1 MQRSLLVPPTVCA
14 VVVFLLWAVNPV
26 SSGQTGPRD
35 RILQTIDPSQMTAL
49 RGSLLPQAKA
59 EYDRGRVS
67 ADMARPGVSN
77 TFKLSASQQA
87 DLQQLLAAQQD
98 PSSPEYHKWLT
109 PEQYA
114 ARFGMSQGDLDRVT
128 SWLQSEGF
136 SGIRV
141 SRGHTQVSFSGT
153 AAQVAAAFRTE
164 VHHFDVNGELHFAN
178 ATALSVPSALSG
190 TVLSIRNLDDFR
202 PLPRAHRLPQARF
215 TSSQT
220 GNHFVGPGD
229 LATIYDIKPLY
240 TAGFDG
246 SGVTIAVVGQT
257 EIDPTDDNTFR
268 SLAGLPANPPQIQL
282 VPDSGSPA
290 FFSGDL
296 DEANLDVEWSGAV
309 AKNATILYVYV
320 GDNPNLTVFDSLQY
334 AIDQDLAPVIGIS
347 YGNCE
352 ANLGSFAQ
360 TLETWAQQ
368 AASQGQTISAASG
381 DSGAGDCDFPPTTS
395 AKGGLAV
402 DLPAAVPEVTG
413 IGGTEFTGDNTAGA
427 DPPYW
432 LDASGSTDLVD
443 SALQYI
449 PETSWN
455 DTTTC
460 LTETPAGFCAT
471 GGGKSTVFTTKPTW
485 QAALTPA
492 DGVRDVPDISLAGSP
507 NHDGYLVCSQGS
519 CVNGFRFTDGSLTV
533 FGGTS
538 VGAQVFAGIL
548 GILNQATQ
556 SGGLGNANQELYALA
571 ASTPSAF
578 HDITTG
584 DNMVPCTQ
592 GSPNCPA
599 TAPFQL
605 GYSAATGYDLVTGL
619 GSVDVNNLVTAWPG
633 FAATPSFTVSGT
645 DVTNLAAGDTGSS
658 TITVSSTTGFNGT
671 VDLTCA
677 FVPPPPQS
685 AGLTCSFGSNTS
697 VTLDNTNTSGTA
709 VMMISTTAPHALSST
724 TADARPH
731 SGMAWFLASGG
742 ALLAGVFVIGV
753 PGRRWRWLAVLG
765 LCSVVFLAVGIGCG
779 GGGGGGSSK
788 LTAALPTFTPA
799 PGNYT
804 QSATVTLSDATPG
817 AAVLC
822 TTDGTTPT
830 LTSAVCSSPIFLTST
845 TTIEA
850 IAVASGYNNS
860 AVASGTYT
868 IQAGTASGAY
878 VVAVT
883 ATSGSVSQS
892 THVNVTVQ

>member
-1 MQRSLLVPPTVCA
+1 MQRSLLVPLSVCA
-14 VVVFLLWAVNPV
+14 VVVFLFWAVNPV
-26 SSGQTGPRD
+26 SSGQTGPQD
-35 RILQTIDPSQMTAL
+35 RILQQIDRSQMTAL

-59 EYDRGRVS
+59 QYDRGRVS
-67 ADMARPGVSN
+67 PDMALHGVSIN
-77 TFKLSASQQA
+77 FQLSASQQA

-136 SGIRV
+136 TGIRI

-164 VHHFDVNGELHFAN
+164 IHQFNVNGKMHFAN

-190 TVLSIRNLDDFR
+190 TVLSVGHLNDFR
-202 PLPRAHRLPQARF
+202 PLPRAHRLPQAHF

-229 LATIYDIKPLY
+229 FATIYDIKPLY
-240 TAGFDG
+240 AAGIDG
-246 SGVTIAVVGQT
+246 SGITIAVVGQT
-257 EIDPTDDNTFR
+257 EIDPSDDNTFR
-268 SLAGLPANPPQIQL
+268 SLSGLPANPPQVLL
-282 VPDSGSPA
+282 VPNSGSSA
-290 FFSGDL
+290 VFTGDL

-309 AKNATILYVYV
+309 AKNATVLYVYV
-320 GDNPNLTVFDSLQY
+320 GDNLNFNVFDSLFDV
-334 AIDQDLAPVIGIS
+334 IDNDLAPVIGIS

-352 ANLGSFAQ
+352 ANIKLPGAQ
-360 TLETWAQQ
+360 TLQSWAQQ
-368 AASQGQTISAASG
+368 ANAQGQTISAASG
-381 DSGAGDCDFPPTTS
+381 DSGAGDCDTGAT
-395 AKGGLAV
+395 ATHGLAV
-402 DLPAAVPEVTG
+402 DIPAAIPEVTG

-432 LDASGSTDLVD
+432 AGATGSTDPVD
-443 SALQYI
+443 TALQYI
-449 PETSWN
+449 PEMGWN
-455 DTTTC
+455 DSPVTGTGPLLGTT
-460 LTETPAGFCAT
+460 LSAT
-471 GGGKSTVFTTKPTW
+471 GGGKSTFFTTKPTW
-485 QAALTPA
+485 QTALTPA
-492 DGVRDVPDISLAGSP
+492 DGVRDVPDISMPGSP

-519 CVNGFRFTDGSLTV
+519 CVNGFRFSDGSLTV

-538 VGAQVFAGIL
+538 VGAQVFAGVL

-556 SGGLGNANQELYALA
+556 SSGLGNANINLYQLA
-571 ASTPSAF
+571 GSTPAAF

-584 DNMVPCTQ
+584 NNIVPCTQ
-592 GSPNCPA
+592 GSTNCPT
-599 TAPFQL
+599 TAPFQI
-605 GYSAATGYDLVTGL
+605 GFSAGTGYDLVTGL
-619 GSVDVNNLVTAWPG
+619 GSLDVNNLVTAWPG

-645 DVTNLAAGDTGSS
+645 DVPNLVAGDSGSS

-671 VDLTCA
+671 VDLSCA
-677 FVPPPPQS
+677 FVPPPPTS
-685 AGLTCSFGSNTS
+685 AGLTCSFGSTTS
-697 VTLDNTNTSGTA
+697 VTLDGTNTPQTA

-724 TADARPH
+724 TADAQPH
-731 SGMAWFLASGG
+731 GSMGWFLASGG
-742 ALLAGVFVIGV
+742 TLLAGVFVIGA

-765 LCSVVFLAVGIGCG
+765 LCSAVFLAVGIGCG
-779 GGGGGGSSK
+779 GSSK
-788 LTAALPTFTPA
+788 PPTPTAAMPTFSPA

-817 AAVLC
+817 ATVLC

-830 LTSAVCSSPIFLTST
+830 INSTICSSPITLTST
-845 TTIEA
+845 TTIKA
-850 IAVASGYNNS
+850 IAVASGFNNS
-860 AVASGTYT
+860 PVASGTYT

-878 VVAVT
+878 VVTVT
-883 ATSGSVSQS
+883 AKSGSVSQS